1 VTAEPPRPP
10 AAASAPPAVFTP
22 QPPEVFRR
30 EVGQAVRY
38 ERGLVVKAVAML
50 VVVAVIVIVRTL
62 YFALRKNGDYRW
74 GCGKAGSG
82 GGWSSPRWYCWR

>member
-1 VTAEPPRPP
+1 MTAESPRTL
-10 AAASAPPAVFTP
+10 AASASAPPAVFTP

-50 VVVAVIVIVRTL
+50 VVVAVIVILRTL
-62 YFALRKNGDYRW
+62 YFALRKNRGYRW
-74 GCGKAGSG
+74 RCGKAGSG
-82 GGWSSPRWYCWR
+82 GGSSSPR

>member
-1 VTAEPPRPP
+1 MTAESPRTLT
-10 AAASAPPAVFTP
+10 ASASASPAVFTP

-50 VVVAVIVIVRTL
+50 VVVAVIVILRTL
-62 YFALRKNGDYRW
+62 YFALRKNRGYRW
-74 GCGKAGSG
+74 RCGKAGSG
-82 GGWSSPRWYCWR
+82 GGSSSPR